1 MNLSTKNPII
11 KLAVA
16 LAVSLGVVLSTAG
29 SAFAATPVSADT
41 PSAAGHGIMVH
52 HEAPV
57 GKDPSGCCY
66 AMNAEHYSPSSTMT
80 AQELAIRS
88 ELARLLSQERVN
100 QNQTAIPNVSERA
113 SGELQAY
120 MAAASDPAAFTN
132 VFIAHPQ
139 ASYRNETQ
147 FTSLD
152 VAEGYAATTNGA
164 GNAAN
169 SLIALLD
176 SPDHRAALLSGGRG
190 TEWLGIGVSCANNML
205 TILIGPGSD
214 DLRNIGSPRPGWIDP
229 HKPYSFSAT
238 ASSNC
243 ASTVSTPPTTTTP
256 PVIAPAGQKL
266 FEAQT
271 PQRIFDS
278 RNAAPA
284 GVMQVT
290 LTIPGQFSAGDAVDL
305 NVTAANTAAAG
316 FLTVYPCGG
325 TVPNVSNLN
334 FRAGDV
340 IPNHVIVAANG
351 GSVCV
356 TSSVPT
362 GLIVDLQ
369 GVWRGSRGFVSQ
381 TPTRTFDSRNGAGGA
396 PATGGTIQV
405 SGLDPA
411 RTIFGNVTV
420 VGALNAGF
428 ATVYPCAAAVPS
440 TSNLNYRAEQTRAAL
455 FVATP
460 DSTGNLCV
468 FVSGG
473 GHVIV
478 DSFGSVSTTKVAN
491 SSSARLVDTRSSAPS
506 AGMIIGSQAPA
517 AGTFDL
523 LNVTSTG
530 STSPGFLTVFP
541 CGQTVP
547 NASSVN
553 YGIADA
559 SPNSVSTTTST
570 CVQPSSAT
578 NVIVDRMLTLLV

>member
-1 MNLSTKNPII
+1 VNTSSKHLIV

-16 LAVSLGVVLSTAG
+16 LSVTVGVVVSSAG
-29 SAFAATPVSADT
+29 MAFAATPAFADT
-41 PSAAGHGIMVH
+41 PSAAGHSIMVH

-57 GKDPSGCCY
+57 GKDAAGCCY
-66 AMNAEHYSPSSTMT
+66 AMTATHVSPTSVMSP
-80 AQELAIRS
+80 QELAIRD
-88 ELARLLSQERVN
+88 ELARLISQERVN

-132 VFIAHPQ
+132 IFIAHPQ

-147 FTSLD
+147 FTALD

-190 TEWLGIGVSCANNML
+190 IEWLGIGVSCANNRL

-214 DLRNIGSPRPGWIDP
+214 DLRNIGSPRAGWVDP
-229 HKPYSFSAT
+229 HKPYSFAPT
-238 ASSNC
+238 ASANC
-243 ASTVSTPPTTTTP
+243 ASTVSTPPTTIP
-256 PVIAPAGQKL
+256 PVVAPAGQKL

-278 RNAAPA
+278 RSTAPV

-290 LTIPGQFSAGDAVDL
+290 LTIPGQFYPGDAVDL
-305 NVTAANTAAAG
+305 NVTAVSPAAAG
-316 FLTVYPCGG
+316 FVTVYPCGG
-325 TVPNVSNLN
+325 GVPNVSNLN
-334 FRAGDV
+334 FKAGDV

-351 GSVCV
+351 GAVCV
-356 TSSVPT
+356 SSSVPT

-369 GVWRGSRGFVSQ
+369 GVWRGSRGFVAQ
-381 TPTRTFDSRNGAGGA
+381 TPTRTFDSRNVAGGA
-396 PATGGTIQV
+396 PSTGGTIQV
-405 SGLDPA
+405 AGLDPA
-411 RTIFGNVTV
+411 RAFFGNVTV

-460 DSTGNLCV
+460 DSAGNLCI

-491 SSSARLVDTRSSAPS
+491 SYSARLVDTRSTAPS
-506 AGMIIGSQAPA
+506 AGLVAGSQAPA
-517 AGTFDL
+517 TGTFDL
-523 LNVTSTG
+523 LNVTSAG
-530 STSPGFLTVFP
+530 SMSPGFLTVFP
-541 CGQTVP
+541 CGQAVP
-547 NASSVN
+547 NTSLVN

-559 SPNSVSTTTST
+559 SPNSVSTTSST

-578 NVIVDRMLTLLV
+578 NVIVDRMLTLFA